1 MISLMYGKDAEIKLV
16 PDAFG
21 WILIKHKHE
30 TLQAFRT
37 EKECREWLADT
48 SRIRKLLGKG

>member
-1 MISLMYGKDAEIKLV
+1 MDIKLV

-21 WILIKHKHE
+21 WILIQYKGV

-37 EKECREWLADT
+37 EKECRQWLADT
-48 SRIRKLLGKG
+48 ARIRSVMLR

>member
-1 MISLMYGKDAEIKLV
+1 MYGKDAEIKLV